1 MEEDKL
7 YIPMGLKEKKEH
19 FSGFGNDEL
28 LKSLITIL
36 GLNVL
41 NLIIFLSIKNTTF
54 SSVYFLTSLGA
65 SVMFYT
71 KDSVNLS
78 MYDKLRNSISFIKS
92 QKKYEYVY
100 LDEWRVEIEK

>member
-19 FSGFGNDEL
+19 FNGFGDEEL
-28 LKSLITIL
+28 LKTLITIL

-41 NLIIFLSIKNTTF
+41 NLIIFLTTKSTTF
-54 SSVYFLTSLGA
+54 TSVYFLTSLGA
-65 SVMFYT
+65 TVMFYT

-78 MYDKLRNSISFIKS
+78 MYDKLRNSISFMKS
-92 QKKYEYVY
+92 QKRYDYIY
-100 LDEWRVEIEK
+100 LDEWR

>member
-19 FSGFGNDEL
+19 FNGFGDEEL
-28 LKSLITIL
+28 LKTLITIL

-41 NLIIFLSIKNTTF
+41 NLIIFLTTKSTTF
-54 SSVYFLTSLGA
+54 TSVYFLTSLGA
-65 SVMFYT
+65 AVMFYT

-78 MYDKLRNSISFIKS
+78 MYDKLRNSISFMKS
-92 QKKYEYVY
+92 QKRYDYIY
-100 LDEWRVEIEK
+100 LDEWR